1 MVFFHQLLASM
12 ADANGQISASVME
25 RLTAAAAAEPY
36 ESVSCAFVSYGS
48 SSIDLAEGWKY
59 RSRLW
64 YGVGLPSNVAE
75 FGGGGSGWESWR
87 SALERDANGHWVE
100 LPLVKK
106 SVSMLQA
113 LLLDESGLGGGL
125 GIGGGS
131 GTGMGGM
138 AALYQLLD
146 SDQPFL
152 CMLRMVL
159 VSMREEDNGEDALL
173 MKNVGAEEGV
183 SEGLYQHA
191 SFNNSRMLRT
201 PRSALLW
208 RYVKYFG
215 VEPSPFYKY
224 IAFHTLYYIS
234 YAVNCW
240 HELSNYTIMIAC
252 IKLKLH

>member
-1 MVFFHQLLASM
+1 MRLPKVLASM

-36 ESVSCAFVSYGS
+36 ESVLCAFVSYGS
-48 SSIDLAEGWKY
+48 CMMDLAEGWKF

-64 YGVGLPSNVAE
+64 YGVGLSSKTVP

-87 SALERDANGHWVE
+87 STLEKDANGNWIE

-106 SVSMLQA
+106 SVAMLQA

-159 VSMREEDNGEDALL
+159 LSMREEDNGETSLL
-173 MKNVGAEEGV
+173 MRNVSMDDGM
-183 SEGLYQHA
+183 SEGFDRQAGNIMCLEN
-191 SFNNSRMLRT
+191 SSRMPMRQ

-208 RYVKYFG
+208 R
-215 VEPSPFYKY
+215 
-224 IAFHTLYYIS
+224 
-234 YAVNCW
+234 
-240 HELSNYTIMIAC
+240 
-252 IKLKLH
+252 

>member
-1 MVFFHQLLASM
+1 M
-12 ADANGQISASVME
+12 ADENDESSTSMME

-48 SSIDLAEGWKY
+48 CANDIADGWKY

-64 YGVGLPSNVAE
+64 YGVGLPSKTDQ
-75 FGGGGSGWESWR
+75 FGGGGSGWDSWK
-87 SALERDANGHWVE
+87 SYLEKDADSNWLE

-159 VSMREEDNGEDALL
+159 LSMREDDDGEEHILMRNAIEDG
-173 MKNVGAEEGV
+173 VPEGR
-183 SEGLYQHA
+183 E
-191 SFNNSRMLRT
+191 

-208 RYVKYFG
+208 R
-215 VEPSPFYKY
+215 
-224 IAFHTLYYIS
+224 
-234 YAVNCW
+234 
-240 HELSNYTIMIAC
+240 
-252 IKLKLH
+252 

>member
-1 MVFFHQLLASM
+1 M
-12 ADANGQISASVME
+12 ADANGQISTAVME

-48 SSIDLAEGWKY
+48 IALDLSEGWKY

-64 YGVGLPSNVAE
+64 YGVGFPSKTAD
-75 FGGGGSGWESWR
+75 FGGGGSGYESWR
-87 SALERDANGHWVE
+87 SALEKDANGNWIE

-138 AALYQLLD
+138 ALLYQLLD

-159 VSMREEDNGEDALL
+159 LSMREEDDGETSML
-173 MKNVGAEEGV
+173 MRNVSVEDGT
-183 SEGLYQHA
+183 SEGNV
-191 SFNNSRMLRT
+191 SVENNARLSMRK

-208 RYVKYFG
+208 R
-215 VEPSPFYKY
+215 
-224 IAFHTLYYIS
+224 
-234 YAVNCW
+234 
-240 HELSNYTIMIAC
+240 
-252 IKLKLH
+252 